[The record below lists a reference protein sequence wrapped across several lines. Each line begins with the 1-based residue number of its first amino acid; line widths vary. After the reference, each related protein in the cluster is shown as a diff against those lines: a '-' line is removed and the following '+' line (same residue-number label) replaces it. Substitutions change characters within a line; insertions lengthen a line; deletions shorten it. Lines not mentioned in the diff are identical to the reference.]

1 MNQKEKDRAVTEV
14 GVRVA
19 AAKLAIVGD
28 FEPSTED
35 EAVFAIRT
43 TQAVQ
48 GALTVDNLESLIG
61 SELIEKEWGETLL
74 KAQRVINDGIAQGIN
89 AQFAR
94 DGYEK

>member
-1 MNQKEKDRAVTEV
+1 MNQKEKDTAVAAV

-28 FEPSTED
+28 FDPSTED

-43 TQAVQ
+43 TQA
-48 GALTVDNLESLIG
+48 ALGTLAVDNLEALIG
-61 SELIEKEWGETLL
+61 SEVIEKEWGETLL
-74 KAQRVINDGIAQGIN
+74 KAQRVINDGITQGIN